1 MTRAAPGSSPLARGL
16 RRPRYRPRYGHG
28 IIPARA
34 GFTRTTTSTRSTEAG
49 SSPLARG
56 LPVNLHLADGRV
68 GIIPARAGF
77 TPAPGPGLGH
87 CRDHPRSR
95 GVYML
100 VPNPAGRP
108 GGSSPLARGLRAAAG
123 SARGGERIIPARA
136 GFTAVAVPHRRR
148 LRDHP
153 RSRGVYADFV
163 GEHNC
168 SGNKTKSASGASF

>member
-77 TPAPGPGLGH
+77 T
-87 CRDHPRSR
+87 
-95 GVYML
+95 
-100 VPNPAGRP
+100 
-108 GGSSPLARGLRAAAG
+108 
-123 SARGGERIIPARA
+123 
-136 GFTAVAVPHRRR
+136 AVAVPHRRR

-163 GEHNC
+163 GEHNWLHGVMSQGMGDGSV
-168 SGNKTKSASGASF
+168 SGHR